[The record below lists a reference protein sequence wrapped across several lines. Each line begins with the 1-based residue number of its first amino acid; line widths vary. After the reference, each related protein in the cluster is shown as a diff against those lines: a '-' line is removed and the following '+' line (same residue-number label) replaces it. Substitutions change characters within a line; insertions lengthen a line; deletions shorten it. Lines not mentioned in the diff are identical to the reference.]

1 MERNFIIEENR
12 MTYFMPVEI
21 DHHSARIIAR
31 QIDGMV
37 EGKGIRIV
45 TMDFGR
51 TEFMDSSGVGVIIGR
66 SRKLKFF
73 EGHLLAQNMSERVEK
88 LFRTAGLHK
97 IVEVKSV
104 NE

>member
-51 TEFMDSSGVGVIIGR
+51 T
-66 SRKLKFF
+66 
-73 EGHLLAQNMSERVEK
+73 
-88 LFRTAGLHK
+88 
-97 IVEVKSV
+97 
-104 NE
+104 